1 MAERSTG
8 RGGQPSRP
16 VIVVLSDGA
25 GPPVREVLA
34 GIEEEGVPSSAQPVA
49 DADRGIAAAD
59 LAVRAAM
66 QSPLQ
71 VGVGV
76 SAAGDICVCHAKL
89 AQPVFELT
97 AGSPDAAARTMG
109 HNAARIVAGL
119 PLKSLTDHHLGHV

>member
-1 MAERSTG
+1 MARRSLG

-16 VIVVLSDGA
+16 VIVVIAAGA
-25 GPPVREVLA
+25 GPAVREVLA

-49 DADRGIAAAD
+49 ETDRGIAAAD

-89 AQPVFELT
+89 VQPVFELP
-97 AGSPDAAARTMG
+97 AGSPNVAARTMG

-119 PLKSLTDHHLGHV
+119 PLKALTDRDIDHL

>member
-16 VIVVLSDGA
+16 VIVVLTGCA
-25 GPPVREVLA
+25 GPTVREVLA
-34 GIEEEGVPSSAQPVA
+34 GIEEEGVPASAEPVA
-49 DADRGIAAAD
+49 DPGAAAAD
-59 LAVRAAM
+59 LAARAAL

-76 SAAGDICVCHAKL
+76 GASGDVCVCHAKL
-89 AQPVFELT
+89 AQPVSALP
-97 AGSPDAAARTMG
+97 AGSPNAAARTMG

-119 PLKSLTDHHLGHV
+119 PLKTLTDRDLGPV